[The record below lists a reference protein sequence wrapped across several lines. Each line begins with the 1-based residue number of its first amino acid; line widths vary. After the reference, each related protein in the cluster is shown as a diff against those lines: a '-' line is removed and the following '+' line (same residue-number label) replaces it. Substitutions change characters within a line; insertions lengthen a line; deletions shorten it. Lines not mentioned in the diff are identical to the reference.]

1 MELTI
6 IRTYFPSGTNGKIVH
21 EVKLLCHCIELPW
34 KNNERRISCIP
45 EGSYS
50 LKKCNSAKFGE
61 HIEITGV
68 ENRNLILF
76 HPANNAI
83 KELNGCIA
91 PVAEITGHGCGL
103 RSRLAFE
110 KLKTLVFGALAKNE
124 KVMLTIKSRSSGI
137 TAKTKGI

>member
-6 IRTYFPSGTNGKIVH
+6 IRTYFSSGTNGKIVH
-21 EVKLLCHCIELPW
+21 EGKLLCYCIELPW
-34 KNNERRISCIP
+34 KNNQRRVSCIP

-50 LKKCNSAKFGE
+50 LKKRNSAKFGE
-61 HIEITGV
+61 HIEIKDV
-68 ENRNLILF
+68 ENRSLILF
-76 HPANNAI
+76 HPANNAM

-91 PVAEITGHGCGL
+91 PVTEITGQGCGI
-103 RSRLAFE
+103 RSRAAFA
-110 KLKTLVFGALAKNE
+110 KLKTLVFGALARNE